1 MYHGLCTNKNPSCW
15 QLRKIIK
22 SRFKPW
28 NKNQS
33 PTVLILWSFSV
44 GNNAR
49 PKEFFWQLR
58 AMWFFWQCDFKFDP
72 FCQVRSEKFNFSFHQ
87 ISYWSMG
94 YWWAYYHFF
103 YIFSWIFIIFWGSN
117 HCVLLYTKVK
127 SMQTFVYRKVKAS
140 LKFVYKGQIKV
151 VICIHF
157 VYNSTHFF

>member
-15 QLRKIIK
+15 QMRKIIK

-103 YIFSWIFIIFWGSN
+103 LHFFMNFHNFLG
-117 HCVLLYTKVK
+117 VK
-127 SMQTFVYRKVKAS
+127 S
-140 LKFVYKGQIKV
+140 LCPFVYKGQIRGE
-151 VICIHF
+151 ICIQKGQGI
-157 VYNSTHFF
+157 VAICLRRSNQSSYLYTLCIRL